1 MNSTFF
7 EQIKGSFSFLSTAGT
22 KEVYNTIYKTR
33 QFPFFF
39 IIQTLWCC
47 YLAKKSFLFSEK
59 PKQTQEKK
67 ILRLIMQFVLAL
79 VLVFSSREIVAILTK
94 KKSPLR
100 SNPKQMFVF
109 IIIFALFNFIP
120 YHLFYRIVDVLYYF
134 LGLLQGINQM
144 RLFIHTIAY
153 SNTGHI
159 YQTYGMK
166 YILATISIIFE
177 YVVESSMRRIMKT
190 AETNVS
196 NNRVIIKTIAI
207 CVLYVGCLHAEAIKS
222 DLTKDHLL
230 DVLFGAFLGIANAA
244 VIL

>member
-1 MNSTFF
+1 MNSTIF
-7 EQIKGSFSFLSTAGT
+7 EQIKGSCSFLSTAGT

-33 QFPFFF
+33 QFPVFFV
-39 IIQTLWCC
+39 IQTLWCC

-67 ILRLIMQFVLAL
+67 ILRLILQFILAL

-94 KKSPLR
+94 KKSPLK

-120 YHLFYRIVDVLYYF
+120 YEIFYRIIDVFYYF

-144 RLFIHTIAY
+144 RLFIHTVSY

-190 AETNVS
+190 KETNVS
-196 NNRVIIKTIAI
+196 NNKVIIKTIFI
-207 CVLYVGCLHAEAIKS
+207 CILYVAFLHAQAIKKY
-222 DLTKDHLL
+222 LMKDHLL
-230 DVLFGAFLGIANAA
+230 DVLFGAILGISNAA